1 MDKKTENPFAIKKVA
16 DHVSHGIV
24 EIESQRAIA
33 EAQAKVIVAKKFP
46 RNKEICFEKIIEA
59 CKVPALANS
68 AFYSYPR
75 GESIIRGATIKLAEE
90 LAGLWENILYGIQ
103 ELARREGE
111 TEMQAF
117 AWDLETNVYSSV
129 HFTVKHRLDTRK
141 GPKYLKTDRDIRD
154 LTANIAARKLRGRI
168 LAVLPEAVVT
178 AAVDACYDT
187 LANQIGADIQAE
199 RQAIIAKFRDIGITD
214 KAVIERFNVESID
227 YLSAKNIA
235 QLKSIYK
242 TIQAGEASA
251 HDIFILKLSSAEIKE
266 RNQNRPNIKPVTSK
280 TPDITEPKEKPAEK
294 TEKKI
299 RKGTVAW
306 YKKEIENFGGTVP
319 QEKTLAALQEIYA
332 DYLQREMESRQK
344 KHSEETIKISE
355 QKKEVLKPAQ
365 SKAVPVSNNND
376 NDEDD
381 DLLGDSLFDED

>member
-46 RNKEICFEKIIEA
+46 RNKEMCFENIIEA

-75 GESIIRGATIKLAEE
+75 GGSIVRGATIRLAEE

-129 HFTVKHRLDTRK
+129 HFTVKHRLDTREGSK
-141 GPKYLKTDRDIRD
+141 HLNTDRDIRD

-168 LAVLPEAVVT
+168 LAVLPEAVVS

-187 LANQIGADIQAE
+187 LAKQIGADIQAE

-214 KAVIERFNVESID
+214 KAVIERFNVKSVD

-251 HDIFILKLSSAEIKE
+251 HDIFVLKLSSAEIKK
-266 RNQNRPNIKPVTSK
+266 RNQNKPNVKPVAPE
-280 TPDITEPKEKPAEK
+280 TPDITEPAEKPD
-294 TEKKI
+294 KKI

-306 YKKEIENFGGTVP
+306 YKKEIERFGGTVP
-319 QEKTLAALQEIYA
+319 PEKTLAALQEIYA

-344 KHSEETIKISE
+344 QTSEETIKTSE

-365 SKAVPVSNNND
+365 SKADPISND
-376 NDEDD
+376 NEDD